1 MIVEWMSTNGVGPET
16 HRSAKAPGH
25 TVTRSSTLG
34 RPQFESPSFTNPV
47 FLEQLHKMTN
57 LDMLLLKGAS
67 ASSPEEGLQ
76 ELRYTI
82 LTKGIPANSEGMVR
96 SPQYPMR
103 LHCAWAHS
111 RAAQWF

>member
-1 MIVEWMSTNGVGPET
+1 MIVEWMSTNGVGPEM

-25 TVTRSSTLG
+25 TVTRRV
-34 RPQFESPSFTNPV
+34 RPWGDPNLNPSFTNPV